1 MNWRAA
7 VVLIAASAIL
17 PTTATAQS
25 QPRTR
30 ASDMR
35 VFVPAFWQTMP
46 EVSPLCRT
54 IVDEV
59 MYAIAGQLHAWD
71 ADAYNLVLKRS
82 KVLLISEPVTT
93 NREVISQ
100 LDWLEC
106 RELVLWGLDNRQP
119 TQHEL
124 PGIRQAE
131 VREAE
136 RQRLEAEWKAERKRR
151 LETGKRFADSCEAQG
166 GFVAKW
172 NAYLSGRI
180 DQPECRGLEAA
191 RERARKGQECVSGG
205 GVWGNT
211 SRTGIIYRCR
221 CPGTN
226 ATWSSNL
233 WNTSLKRCE
242 TYDAR
247 HERQAKE
254 RCREAQGTWDPSH
267 KRHGPCITPKERR
280 LDEWDRQQAEENE
293 RVRREREQAKAEKR
307 RKLEERRRQL
317 SGG

>member
-59 MYAIAGQLHAWD
+59 MYAIAGQLHAWE
-71 ADAYNLVLKRS
+71 ADAYNLVLRRS

-119 TQHEL
+119 TQQEL

-131 VREAE
+131 AREAQ
-136 RQRLEAEWKAERKRR
+136 RQHLEAERKRR
-151 LETGKRFADSCEAQG
+151 LEAGKRFADSCEAQG
-166 GFVAKW
+166 GSVAKW

-191 RERARKGQECVSGG
+191 RERARKEQECLRGG
-205 GVWGNT
+205 GVWERA
-211 SRTGIIYRCR
+211 SRVTTRRKCKCAVVG
-221 CPGTN
+221 
-226 ATWSSNL
+226 SS
-233 WNTSLKRCE
+233 WNPSLKRCE

-254 RCREAQGTWDPSH
+254 RCRSVQGTWDPSH

-307 RKLEERRRQL
+307 RRLEERRRQL